1 MEFLKKRLT
10 LVNVVILA
18 LLIVAILYYFLFD
31 YSELIMVR
39 DHLGMGNRTIGISAF
54 AMTFGNSDWDIEYI
68 RNIWPIFL
76 LIIPILAI
84 GFLFVCKKW
93 ARIVNVILALLGI
106 VFIIQGYMHM
116 ANLYNGTYG
125 PLGEEF
131 TFVINVKGILYIIVY
146 ALLAICS
153 GLELFIQRK
162 NDVR

>member
-1 MEFLKKRLT
+1 MEFLKKRLN
-10 LVNVVILA
+10 LINVVILA
-18 LLIVAILYYFLFD
+18 LLVVAILYYFLFN

-39 DHLGMGNRTIGISAF
+39 EHLGMSNRTIGISAF
-54 AMTFGNSDWDIEYI
+54 VMTFGNSDWDIEYV

-76 LIIPILAI
+76 LVIPVLSIVFSFA
-84 GFLFVCKKW
+84 CKKW

-106 VFIIQGYMHM
+106 VFIIQGYMHL

-131 TFVINVKGILYIIVY
+131 KFVINVKGILYIIVY
-146 ALLAICS
+146 ALVAICS

-162 NDVR
+162 KM

>member
-18 LLIVAILYYFLFD
+18 LLVVAILYYFLFD

-39 DHLGMGNRTIGISAF
+39 EHLGISNRKIGISAF
-54 AMTFGNSDWDIEYI
+54 VMTFGNSDWDIEYI

-76 LIIPILAI
+76 LVIPVLSI
-84 GFLFVCKKW
+84 GFSLVCKKW

-106 VFIIQGYMHM
+106 VFIIQGYMHL

-131 TFVINVKGILYIIVY
+131 KFVINVKGILYIIVY
-146 ALLAICS
+146 VLLAICS
-153 GLELFIQRK
+153 SLELFIQRK
-162 NDVR
+162 KM

>member
-1 MEFLKKRLT
+1 MEFLKKRLN

-18 LLIVAILYYFLFD
+18 LLVVAILYYFLFD

-39 DHLGMGNRTIGISAF
+39 EHLGMSNRTIGISAF
-54 AMTFGNSDWDIEYI
+54 VMTFGNSDWDIEYI

-76 LIIPILAI
+76 LVIPVLCI
-84 GFLFVCKKW
+84 GFSFVYKKW
-93 ARIVNVILALLGI
+93 ARIVNVVLALLGI
-106 VFIIQGYMHM
+106 VFIIQGYMHL

-131 TFVINVKGILYIIVY
+131 KFVINVKGILYIIVY
-146 ALLAICS
+146 ALLVICS

-162 NDVR
+162 KM

>member
-18 LLIVAILYYFLFD
+18 LLVVAILYYFLFD

-39 DHLGMGNRTIGISAF
+39 EHLGMSNRTI
-54 AMTFGNSDWDIEYI
+54 DIEYI

-76 LIIPILAI
+76 LVIPVLSI
-84 GFLFVCKKW
+84 GFSLVCKKW
-93 ARIVNVILALLGI
+93 ARIVNVVLALLGI
-106 VFIIQGYMHM
+106 VFIIQGYMHL

-131 TFVINVKGILYIIVY
+131 KFVINVKGILYIIVY

-153 GLELFIQRK
+153 GLELFILRK
-162 NDVR
+162 KM